1 MIRFFKKK
9 ILGSIKSITSLRVKV
24 YRHWGAYSKLMRVSE
39 VMLERFLA
47 WTAPAVGLQEVERD
61 KREKSV

>member
-1 MIRFFKKK
+1 MIRFFEKK

-24 YRHWGAYSKLMRVSE
+24 HRHWGDVFQIMRVSE

-47 WTAPAVGLQEVERD
+47 WTAPAVVLREVKRD
-61 KREKSV
+61 KRCIRT